1 MRPAADK
8 AAMSKSAVTTIVA
21 AGAWLCA
28 CAPETDLTNVPG
40 ASGDGPSTA
49 GGPAGAALVDPVAGA
64 IDVPLNLAAIVVRFP
79 DAVSWGT
86 EGLRVCDGGGGPIAA
101 MAPVA
106 EPCDGGGACY
116 RVALAG
122 SLPPALPCRVVIG
135 AGATDAG
142 GDAIDGGVVG
152 IFQAAAEPDETPPV
166 LGDLSIAAA
175 GPCLSVSFSTDEP
188 ATATI
193 VLQAGGIEVDSP
205 GGVGQTRF
213 DVAIPV
219 TALPPESA
227 ATITVT
233 ATDRAGNV
241 AASSPLAFETPPAL
255 PPIAITEVLA
265 NAAVPEPAQEYVEL
279 RNMGDETVALAGLRL
294 EDAKG
299 GDDLPAETLA
309 PGGYALVVTSTY
321 DPNQGQDPAP
331 RAGTLLL
338 RVDSR
343 IGSDGLSNGG
353 ELVRLMSGDA
363 VVSSYGGWVSV
374 SASSWSGKGV
384 HRLVQTACDRADAW
398 NRTPLAATPG
408 AGPP

>member
-1 MRPAADK
+1 
-8 AAMSKSAVTTIVA
+8 MSKHRMGLMAMVMATA
-21 AGAWLCA
+21 FGACV
-28 CAPETDLTNVPG
+28 PETDLTGVAP
-40 ASGDGPSTA
+40 SGDGSSA
-49 GGPAGAALVDPVAGA
+49 SGAPAGATLVDPVAGA
-64 IDVPLNLAAIVVRFP
+64 IDVPLNLAAVVVKFP
-79 DAVSWGT
+79 ASVSWGT
-86 EGLRVCDGGGGPIAA
+86 EGLRVCDGGDGPIAA
-101 MAPVA
+101 MAPID
-106 EPCDGGGACY
+106 EPCDGGACY

-122 SLPPALPCRVVIG
+122 RLPPALPCRVVIG

-142 GDAIDGGVVG
+142 GDAIAGGVVG
-152 IFQAAAEPDETPPV
+152 IFEAAAEPDETPPV

-175 GPCLSVSFSTDEP
+175 GPCLNISFSTDEP

-193 VLQAGGIEVDSP
+193 VAQAGGVENTSA

-213 DVAIPV
+213 DVAISL
-219 TALPPESA
+219 TTLPPASA
-227 ATITVT
+227 ATIIVT
-233 ATDRAGNV
+233 AVDRAGNV
-241 AASSPLAFETPPAL
+241 AASSPLAFETPPPV

-265 NAAVPEPAQEYVEL
+265 NAAGPEPAQEYVEL
-279 RNMGDETVALAGLRL
+279 RNLGADAVALAGLRV

-309 PGGYALVVTSTY
+309 PGGYALVVPSSY
-321 DPNQGQDPAP
+321 DPNQGQDPPP

-338 RVDSR
+338 RVDTR
-343 IGSDGLSNGG
+343 IGADGLGNGG
-353 ELVRLMSGDA
+353 ELVRLMNGDT

-374 SASSWSGKGV
+374 SAGSWSGKGV

>member
-1 MRPAADK
+1 MPK
-8 AAMSKSAVTTIVA
+8 QIGLLVAMG
-21 AGAWLCA
+21 GALCG
-28 CAPETDLTNVPG
+28 CAPETDLTNVSPG
-40 ASGDGPSTA
+40 GDGSGPT
-49 GGPAGAALVDPVAGA
+49 GGPAGATLVDPVAGA
-64 IDVPLNLAAIVVRFP
+64 TDVPLNLAAVVVRFP
-79 DAVSWGT
+79 AAVSWGT
-86 EGLRVCDGGGGPIAA
+86 EGLRVCDGDTGPIPA
-101 MAPVA
+101 MPPAD
-106 EPCDGGGACY
+106 EPCDGGACY
-116 RVALAG
+116 RVALTG
-122 SLPPALPCRVVIG
+122 SLPPASACRIVIG

-142 GDAIDGGVVG
+142 GGAIAGGVVG
-152 IFQAAAEPDETPPV
+152 IFQAAAEPDDTPPV

-175 GPCLSVSFSTDEP
+175 GPCLNVTFSTDEP
-188 ATATI
+188 ATASI
-193 VLQAGGIEVDSP
+193 VIQAGGVEADSP

-213 DVAIPV
+213 DVAVPL
-219 TALPPESA
+219 TALPPETA

-233 ATDRAGNV
+233 AADRAGNV
-241 AASSPLAFETPPAL
+241 VASSPLAFETPPAV

-265 NAAVPEPAQEYVEL
+265 NAAGPEPAQEYVEL
-279 RNMGDETVALAGLRL
+279 RNLGDADVPLAGLRI

-309 PGGYALVVTSTY
+309 AGGYALVVTSTY

-343 IGSDGLSNGG
+343 IGADGLSNGG
-353 ELVRLMSGDA
+353 ELVRLMSGDT

>member
-1 MRPAADK
+1 
-8 AAMSKSAVTTIVA
+8 MSKSAMTIVA

-40 ASGDGPSTA
+40 ASGDGPPAA

-64 IDVPLNLAAIVVRFP
+64 IDVPLNLAAVVVRFP

-86 EGLRVCDGGGGPIAA
+86 EGLRVCDGGGGGPIAA
-101 MAPVA
+101 MPPSA

-122 SLPPALPCRVVIG
+122 SLPPAMPCRVVIG

-166 LGDLSIAAA
+166 LGDLSIAGA

-213 DVAIPV
+213 DVALPV
-219 TALPPESA
+219 TGLPPESA

-265 NAAVPEPAQEYVEL
+265 NAAGPEPAQEYVEL
-279 RNMGDETVALAGLRL
+279 RNMGDEAVALAGLRL
-294 EDAKG
+294 EDSKG

-309 PGGYALVVTSTY
+309 PGGYALVVASTY

-408 AGPP
+408 AGSP